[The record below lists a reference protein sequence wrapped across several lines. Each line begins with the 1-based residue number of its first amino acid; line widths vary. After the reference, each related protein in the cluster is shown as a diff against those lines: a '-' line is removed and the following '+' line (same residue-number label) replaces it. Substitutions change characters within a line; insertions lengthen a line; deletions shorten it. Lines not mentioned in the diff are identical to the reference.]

1 MKKIIVAL
9 CMACGLSGIG
19 LLGCINRIN
28 GLENECQT
36 LKNDNMKYINEINY
50 SHELLNEVYSSN
62 KEFVD
67 SYLESFKD
75 DGQSNPTG
83 IIYTGEFEWTD
94 FQGFAED

>member
-1 MKKIIVAL
+1 MKKIIVVL

-75 DGQSNPTG
+75 DGQGNSTG